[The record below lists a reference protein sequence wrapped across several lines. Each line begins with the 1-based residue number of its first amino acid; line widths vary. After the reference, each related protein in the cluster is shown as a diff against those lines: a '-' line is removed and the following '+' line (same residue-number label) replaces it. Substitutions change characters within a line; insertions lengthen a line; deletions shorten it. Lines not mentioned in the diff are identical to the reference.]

1 VRECERLVVSNRR
14 IEGDTLL
21 RIKPVLC
28 AVTAVAAVGA
38 AGGIAAT
45 GSPAQGD
52 EARTYV
58 VLLAPS
64 TSTEQATRS
73 IEAAGGSVEKLNTA
87 VGVATVRSANGDFA
101 ADAKG
106 QAGIQGAAADR
117 SIGRVPA
124 ESRTHRERAQIE
136 RLQALRDAGRGKG
149 APAPLSGYTSPGDP
163 LAPLQW
169 DMQAIHATTAGSY
182 QVQQGTK
189 DVRVGIMDT
198 GVDASHSDI
207 APNFDRALSR
217 NFTVDDP
224 VVDGACDTDPDGS
237 CEDPADVDEDGHG
250 THVAGTIA
258 APLNGLGIAGVAPR
272 VDIVNLRAGQDSGYF
287 FLQPTVDALTYAGDH
302 GIDVVN
308 MSFYIDPWLYNC
320 AANPADTPEQQAEQQ
335 TIIEATR
342 RALKYARDRGVS
354 LVAAAGNEATDLGR
368 PDFDNTS
375 PDYPPDAAHDRNVDN
390 SCLNLPTEAEG
401 VIGVT
406 ATGPTGRK
414 AYYSNYGTEQAD
426 VAAPGGDFYDN
437 YGTDQ
442 FANPK
447 NLVLAPYPKSVGLAV
462 GDIDPE
468 TGEPTNAFVVKDTK
482 NGQTAYY
489 QYLQGTSMAT
499 PHAVGVVA
507 LIVSEYGKKDR
518 SQGGLTLPPDRVQK
532 ILQKTA
538 TDVACPTPRLFHYE
552 GLPETAAVPDP
563 YCEGGP
569 KRNGFFGDGLIDA
582 LAAVQKGT

>member
-1 VRECERLVVSNRR
+1 M
-14 IEGDTLL
+14 

-28 AVTAVAAVGA
+28 AVSAVAATGA
-38 AGGIAAT
+38 IGGIVAT

-52 EARTYV
+52 QARTYV
-58 VLLAPS
+58 VLLTPS
-64 TSTEQATRS
+64 ASTAQATRS
-73 IEAAGGSVEKLNTA
+73 IEAAGGTVQKLNSA
-87 VGVATVRSANGDFA
+87 VGVATVRSTNGDFV
-101 ADAKG
+101 ADAERRP
-106 QAGIQGAAADR
+106 GIQGAAADR
-117 SIGRVPA
+117 SIGQVPA
-124 ESRTHRERAQIE
+124 ASRTHREQAEIE
-136 RLQALRDAGRGKG
+136 RLQAQRDAARGQGG
-149 APAPLSGYTSPGDP
+149 AQDPTSGYTAPGDP
-163 LAPLQW
+163 LASLQW

-198 GVDASHSDI
+198 GVDASHPDI

-224 VVDGACDTDPDGS
+224 IIDGACDTDPDGS
-237 CEDPADVDEDGHG
+237 CNDPADVDEDGHG
-250 THVAGTIA
+250 THVAGTIG

-287 FLQPTVDALTYAGDH
+287 FIQPTVDALTYAGDH

-320 AANPADTPEQQAEQQ
+320 ASNPADTPEQQAEQQ
-335 TIIEATR
+335 TIIAATQ
-342 RALKYARDRGVS
+342 RALKYARDRGVT
-354 LVAAAGNEATDLGR
+354 LVAAEGNEHTDLGR
-368 PDFDNTS
+368 PDFDDTS
-375 PDYPPDAAHDRNVDN
+375 PDYPPDTAHDRNVDN
-390 SCLNLPTEAEG
+390 SCLNLPTEGEG

-406 ATGPTGRK
+406 ATGPSGRK

-426 VAAPGGDFYDN
+426 VAAPGGDYRDFF
-437 YGTDQ
+437 GTDKYKT
-442 FANPK
+442 PG
-447 NLVLAPYPKSVGLAV
+447 NLVLAPYPKAVGLAS
-462 GDIDPE
+462 GDIDPA

-482 NGQTAYY
+482 NGVAAYY

-499 PHAVGVVA
+499 PHAVGVAA

-538 TDVACPTPRLFHYE
+538 TDVACPTPRLYHYDSDDL
-552 GLPETAAVPDP
+552 GSAFDA
-563 YCEGGP
+563 YCEGP
-569 KRNGFFGDGLIDA
+569 VKRNGFFGDGLIDA